1 MIEANDDD
9 DDDDHHHH
17 HNKEFLVVYLLVGN
31 MLALFPARIP
41 VGTSYYLKP

>member
-1 MIEANDDD
+1 MIETND

-17 HNKEFLVVYLLVGN
+17 DHNKEFLVVYLLVGN
-31 MLALFPARIP
+31 MLALFLARIP

>member
-1 MIEANDDD
+1 MIETNDDD
-9 DDDDHHHH
+9 DDDDDHH

-31 MLALFPARIP
+31 MLALFLARIP